1 MEDIRLTRAEFHKM
15 RDEGKFPFNQVPI
28 LILDNGAVIAQS
40 GAILRYIGTLAGL
53 YPRDNLELSAVIDSL
68 FDQHQDMMMGVNGSR
83 FPDRIG
89 FGCVTA
95 DQIPFVRKSLQE
107 EILPQHFQ
115 FFENFLAKSTTGW
128 LASTPDPTIADFAF
142 VARLELFNMFE
153 KMDLEHEKELL
164 EEKLRHCKKYKE
176 TFSEVDDAYD
186 ILK

>member
-1 MEDIRLTRAEFHKM
+1 M

-142 VARLELFNMFE
+142 VARLELFLTPSNQLEGITPEVLTHFPLCRGLVQ
-153 KMDLEHEKELL
+153 KLHDLPQVKEYYAS
-164 EEKLRHCKKYKE
+164 KQKK
-176 TFSEVDDAYD
+176 
-186 ILK
+186 